1 MIPQHDARQVAKCLL
16 CDELFK
22 KLSAIDDCW
31 HSNLNDDEAIKK
43 LSMIMEN
50 VSEILNKAEE
60 TL

>member
-22 KLSAIDDCW
+22 KLSAIDACW
-31 HSNLNDDEAIKK
+31 HSDLNDDEAIKK
-43 LSMIMEN
+43 LSIIMEN

>member
-1 MIPQHDARQVAKCLL
+1 MIPQHDARQVAKCLS
-16 CDELFK
+16 CDELYK

-31 HSNLNDDEAIKK
+31 HSDLNDDEAIKT
-43 LSMIMEN
+43 LSVIMEN